1 MNFLISA
8 VSFIIIFGIIIFV
21 HELGHFVAAKKT
33 GVKVNEFAMGMG
45 PVVYSTQK
53 GETTYSLRALP
64 IGGFVSMEGEEEDS
78 QNKRAFC
85 NKKPWQKFVTIAAG
99 PFMNIVLGFVIML
112 VVVMLG
118 DGIATTQIHSF
129 YEGAASAQY
138 LQAGDQ
144 IVAIDGHK
152 TRTPNDISY
161 YLMREDD
168 GIMDITVIRNGE
180 ELLLR
185 NVQFD
190 LTEENG
196 QSMPVRDFIVVGL
209 PKTVFNVPVYALDCT
224 RSIMRQ
230 IWAAFGDMVGGNVK
244 LNDLSGPV
252 GVAQVI
258 GEASTSGSLESLL
271 IIAALITINIG
282 IFNLLPLP
290 ALDGGRLVFIVLE
303 AIRKKPVKAEI
314 EGTINFVG
322 FIILMGFM
330 LIVSFKDV
338 IKLFVK

>member
-8 VSFIIIFGIIIFV
+8 LSFIIIFGIIIFV

-33 GVKVNEFAMGMG
+33 GVKVNEFALGMG
-45 PVVYSTQK
+45 PVVFSRQK

-64 IGGFVSMEGEEEDS
+64 IGGFVSMEGEDEDS
-78 QNKRAFC
+78 KNKRAFC

-99 PFMNIVLGFVIML
+99 PLMNIVLGFVIML
-112 VVVMLG
+112 VIVMMG

-129 YEGAASAQY
+129 YDNAATAQY
-138 LQAGDQ
+138 LQAGDK

-152 TRTPNDISY
+152 TRTSNDISY

-168 GIMDITVIRNGE
+168 GIMDITVIRDGE
-180 ELLLR
+180 ELLIP

-190 LTEENG
+190 MTEANG
-196 QSMPVRDFIVVGL
+196 QNIIVLDFVVVGV
-209 PKTVFNVPVYALDCT
+209 PKTVFNVPVYAVDWT
-224 RSIMRQ
+224 KSIMRQ
-230 IWAAFGDMVGGNVK
+230 IWSAFGDIFKGKVK

-258 GEASTSGSLESLL
+258 GEASNSRNIESLL
-271 IIAALITINIG
+271 ITSALITINIG
-282 IFNLLPLP
+282 IFNLLPFP

-314 EGTINFVG
+314 EGYINFAGLV
-322 FIILMGFM
+322 ILMGFM
-330 LIVSFKDV
+330 LIVTFKDV
-338 IKLFVK
+338 FNLFAK